1 MSILKIG
8 NLKNLKQTHEFVACQ
23 RFLSIYNE
31 TENSYIEIIRLG
43 DPNKKEPDCICSN
56 DFAIELV
63 GVYDNSYQAE
73 KVWSVPRNK
82 DVSKQP
88 NYKLFSLD
96 NLQNEIG
103 IKLSKLNRGNY
114 GGFSGKILLAC
125 NLHDPLLQDKEVEN
139 YVKIHAPFYR
149 DGHFEKYF
157 YQIWILWKSER
168 NGDWKI
174 KKLE

>member
-1 MSILKIG
+1 M
-8 NLKNLKQTHEFVACQ
+8 NDLKNLKETHEVAACQ

-31 TENSYIEIIRLG
+31 TQNSDIKIIRLG

-56 DFAIELV
+56 NFAIELA

-73 KVWSVPRNK
+73 KVWSVARKKN
-82 DVSKQP
+82 VSKQP
-88 NYKLFSLD
+88 DYRLFSLD

-103 IKLSKLNRGNY
+103 TKLSKLNGDNY
-114 GGFSGKILLAC
+114 SGFSGEIILVC
-125 NLHDPLLQDKEVEN
+125 NLHSPLLEDCEVEN
-139 YVKIHAPFYR
+139 YLQSYASFR
-149 DGHFEKYF
+149 EDGHFERYF
-157 YQIWILWKSER
+157 HQIWITWKSAK